1 MIKKE
6 TSKNSDVACTIR
18 MSRLSTRLESIVF
31 VSLMLLSQACLTQ
44 TKAASLKIGDPA
56 PPLDL
61 KSILQAPPGTVPTWN
76 SLRGKVVVVEFW
88 ATWCAPC
95 LGAISHLNALADQ
108 FQGRAVR
115 FISVTEPP
123 VAHVRTFLEVNPIR
137 GWVALDPT
145 GSVSKSYGVRG
156 LPSTFIVDQQGRIAA
171 ITEQPERLTV
181 AAINAALDGKAVTLP
196 SEATLRGSGAEPAGM
211 QNVLVDVLIRANVP
225 RDLETKTYLQGS
237 AGMPLKDMI
246 ATFYDTTPPRIV
258 WPTPAP
264 DLNINFQ
271 FRIALPMSQ
280 RERFLPFAQQA
291 LAAALS
297 LKAHWETRQ
306 MNVLVL
312 EGPAGKLGPGL
323 TPAKKPGAWGSGG
336 PGSVTGKGVWAGGIA
351 SVIGGWTDKI
361 VVNETNL
368 HDVYNVTLYWDPNKP
383 DSIVSAVRRQL
394 GLELVLGKR
403 RIRVLIIDHI
413 NLPKGG

>member
-1 MIKKE
+1 M
-6 TSKNSDVACTIR
+6 
-18 MSRLSTRLESIVF
+18 RLKSVVF
-31 VSLMLLSQACLTQ
+31 AAVLLLSQACLAQ
-44 TKAASLKIGDPA
+44 IKAASLKVGDPA
-56 PPLDL
+56 PPLNV
-61 KSILQAPPGTVPTWN
+61 KTILQAPPGTVPSWK

-95 LGAISHLNALADQ
+95 LGAIPHLNALANQ

-123 VAHVRTFLEVNPIR
+123 VAHLRTFLEVNPIR

-181 AAINAALDGKAVTLP
+181 AAINAALDGEAVTLP
-196 SEATLRGSGAEPAGM
+196 SEETLRGIGARDSGM
-211 QNVLVDVLIRANVP
+211 QNVLVDVLIRADVP
-225 RDLETKTYLQGS
+225 RDLGTKTYLQG
-237 AGMPLKDMI
+237 ATGWPLKDMI
-246 ATFYDTTPPRIV
+246 ATFYDTTLPRIV

-264 DLNINFQ
+264 DLNMNFQ
-271 FRIALPMSQ
+271 FRVGLPMSQ
-280 RERFLPFAQQA
+280 RERFFPFAQQI
-291 LAAALS
+291 LAAALG

-306 MNVLVL
+306 MHVLVL

-336 PGSVTGKGVWAGGIA
+336 AGSETGKGVRAGDIA
-351 SVIGGWTDKI
+351 RVIAGYTNKI
-361 VVNETNL
+361 VINETKL
-368 HDVYNVTLYWDPNKP
+368 YGVYNVTLYWDPKKP
-383 DSIVSAVRRQL
+383 DSIVSAVRKQL
-394 GLELVLGKR
+394 GLELVPGKR
-403 RIRVLIIDHI
+403 RVRVLVIDHI
-413 NLPKGG
+413 SLPAGG